1 MPYRYEHSSSYTLD
15 NKKYLVKENFI
26 DGEKG
31 LALTY
36 IKKDGDKFYRI
47 TVKET
52 TKDVFSIIT
61 KKNEDPETKE
71 ELNLTKFKK
80 LLQTNKDLEFVKK
93 YFENDRG
100 KYKGLKI
107 NTADDDD
114 DLFGGDKKLKKVSKK
129 GTKKVSK
136 KGTKKKSKKKI

>member
-31 LALTY
+31 LALTF

-52 TKDVFSIIT
+52 SKDVFSIIT
-61 KKNEDPETKE
+61 KKNEDPESKE

-100 KYKGLKI
+100 KYKGIKI
-107 NTADDDD
+107 DTIDDDG
-114 DLFGGDKKLKKVSKK
+114 LFEGEKKSKKVSKK
-129 GTKKVSK
+129 VSKKSTK